1 MRRFGL
7 WIMLMFALVLFT
19 FACVGPGTDETQ
31 EDKKSEETADTESKG
46 DVPADIPAREP
57 AGAGEYVP
65 SAVVGGAVTGRTA
78 DGNTSTTLIEGG
90 GLESFLKGVIT
101 NDTDAIEAYC
111 TEELY
116 ENLDKIIEDL
126 GFREF
131 VEDDDYDALW
141 EKLKPPDNSGVTVTA
156 MGGTTSVGFW
166 NVFGEQTGLKD
177 FMVQF
182 DLIGDENGF
191 KVAAYEIMTP

>member
-1 MRRFGL
+1 
-7 WIMLMFALVLFT
+7 MLMFALALFT
-19 FACVGPGTDETQ
+19 FACGGPSTDETQ
-31 EDKKSEETADTESKG
+31 EDSKSRETVDTESQG
-46 DVPADIPAREP
+46 DIHAQQP

-65 SAVVGGAVTGRTA
+65 GVVVGGAVTGQAA
-78 DGNTSTTLIEGG
+78 DGTTSTTFIEGG

-101 NDTDAIEAYC
+101 NDTDAIKANC

-141 EKLKPPDNSGVTVTA
+141 EKLKPPASSVSLTA
-156 MGGTTSVGFW
+156 LGGTTSVGFW
-166 NVFGEQTGLKD
+166 EVIGEQTGLKD

-182 DLIGDENGF
+182 DMIGDEDGF
-191 KVAAYEIMTP
+191 KVAAYVIMTL

>member
-7 WIMLMFALVLFT
+7 WIMLMFALVMFT
-19 FACVGPGTDETQ
+19 FACGGQSTDETQ
-31 EDKKSEETADTESKG
+31 EDKKSQETVDTESQG
-46 DVPADIPAREP
+46 DIPAQQP

-65 SAVVGGAVTGRTA
+65 RVVVGGAVTSQAA
-78 DGNTSTTLIEGG
+78 DGTTPTTFIEGG

-101 NDTDAIEAYC
+101 NDTDAIKANC

-116 ENLDKIIEDL
+116 ENIDKIIEDL

-166 NVFGEQTGLKD
+166 NVFGEPTGLKD
-177 FMVQF
+177 FAVQF